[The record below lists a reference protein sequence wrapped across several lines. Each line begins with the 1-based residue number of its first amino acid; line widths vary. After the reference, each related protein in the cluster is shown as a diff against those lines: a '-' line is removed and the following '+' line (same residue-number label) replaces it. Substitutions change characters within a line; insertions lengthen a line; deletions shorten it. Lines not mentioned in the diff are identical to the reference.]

1 MQGVLHDWGDDE
13 CIRILKKCREAIA
26 EDKGKVIV
34 VEAVI
39 DEKDEK
45 EDIKLTNVRLML
57 DMVMMAHTT
66 TGKERTLKEWGYV
79 LGEAGFSR
87 HYHTYSCCP
96 IRYSGFSLN
105 SENKKLWVWICFCKL
120 VLFHCSV

>member
-1 MQGVLHDWGDDE
+1 MDALVNICHSQHPKCLDSVSSANGYVCFQ
-13 CIRILKKCREAIA
+13 CIRILKKCREAIP
-26 EDKGKVIV
+26 EDKGNVII

-57 DMVMMAHTT
+57 DMVMMAHTN
-66 TGKERTLKEWGYV
+66 TGKERTLKEWGFV

-87 HYHTYSCCP
+87 HTITP
-96 IRYSGFSLN
+96 I
-105 SENKKLWVWICFCKL
+105 
-120 VLFHCSV
+120 HAAPSVIQAFP